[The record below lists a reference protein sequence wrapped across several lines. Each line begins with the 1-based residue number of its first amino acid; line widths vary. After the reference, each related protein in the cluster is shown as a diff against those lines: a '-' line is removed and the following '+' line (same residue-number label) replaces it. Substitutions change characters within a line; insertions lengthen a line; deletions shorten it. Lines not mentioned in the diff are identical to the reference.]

1 MAVLYARPLGQRM
14 HSLKKPNLQPQLVPK
29 PLWGISARR
38 KLGRGS
44 WQHIRQDAI
53 KAARQSCEI
62 CGESPNAIYGD
73 PLTCHEVWRY
83 DDILATA
90 TLLGFEIHCP
100 KCDLVTHMGRAM
112 AHGFGDDA
120 LDQLCRV
127 NGTTRLEAKQIYTDA
142 MALWQKRSV
151 KKWRVKVAK
160 TLLRRYPQLTK
171 LETGKTA

>member
-1 MAVLYARPLGQRM
+1 M
-14 HSLKKPNLQPQLVPK
+14 HGHKKLRLQPQLVPR

-38 KLGRGS
+38 KLGRSS
-44 WQHIRQDAI
+44 WQRIRQDALE
-53 KAARQSCEI
+53 AAHQSCEI

-83 DDILATA
+83 NDNLATA
-90 TLLGFEIHCP
+90 TLVSFEIHCP

-112 AHGFGDDA
+112 ARGFGDEA
-120 LDQLCRV
+120 LDQLCQV
-127 NGTTRLEAKQIYTDA
+127 NGITRLETKRIYTDA

-160 TLLRRYPQLTK
+160 TLLRRYPQLTE
-171 LETGKTA
+171 LEAGKAV